1 MLRTNSK
8 QARKNIVNYILED
21 MDYIKERAEYDNIE
35 INEDDTNRTL
45 AYIYNIFWEEVGN
58 WTVKS
63 LRKTTFEAF
72 KDWAQGLA
80 MGGLFCYYYNI
91 DVYNELA
98 RILEETDA
106 EKETYKKRI
115 NEDQAQAILT
125 GLIYRELRNAHDK
138 QTA

>member
-1 MLRTNSK
+1 MALRTNTK

-58 WTVKS
+58 WTVKN

-91 DVYNELA
+91 DAVELLGD
-98 RILEETDA
+98 ILEETEA
-106 EKETYKKRI
+106 ERNKYNQEQAENMLTY
-115 NEDQAQAILT
+115 
-125 GLIYRELRNAHDK
+125 LIYRECEKAYK
-138 QTA
+138 KEA